1 MHMLTFILLIITV
14 LFFVFTFFKRT
25 LQKML
30 PFSFCALCTSVLLT
44 WIGLLISSFVGGP
57 SDIPLLAILMGES
70 IAGIMYKL
78 TLQQPLQPKNSV
90 LSLFILLLGTT
101 IAYAVLTFTFELS
114 TLFILIPLFFI
125 ALLLSLPKKRSS
137 SATTKTLREKLEH
150 CCS

>member
-1 MHMLTFILLIITV
+1 MITFILLIITV

-57 SDIPLLAILMGES
+57 SDIQLLAILMGES
-70 IAGIMYKL
+70 ITGIMYKL
-78 TLQQPLQPKNSV
+78 TLQQPLQPKNSA

-101 IAYAVLTFTFELS
+101 LAYAVLTLTFPAS
-114 TLFILIPLFFI
+114 TLFILIPLFFVSF
-125 ALLLSLPKKRSS
+125 LFSLPKKRSS
-137 SATTKTLREKLEH
+137 SLTTKTLREKLEH

>member
-1 MHMLTFILLIITV
+1 MLTFILLIITV

-57 SDIPLLAILMGES
+57 SDIQLLAILMGES
-70 IAGIMYKL
+70 ITGIMYKL
-78 TLQQPLQPKNSV
+78 TLQQPLQPKNSA

-101 IAYAVLTFTFELS
+101 LAYAVLTLTFPAS
-114 TLFILIPLFFI
+114 TLFILIPLFFVS
-125 ALLLSLPKKRSS
+125 LLFSLPKKRSS